1 MNRQETAKLIAMM
14 EVYFPRSFKD
24 LDPDDLVN
32 AWTAVLEDVPYKA
45 VEAGLMCFV
54 RTDTKGF
61 PPSPGQLIDQIQKA
75 TSSEMTPGE
84 AWTLYVKAVRNGTYG
99 AEEEFAKLPK
109 EIQRTIGSPSALREA
124 ATCPDLNHD
133 VEKALFERKYTAEM
147 NRAKDAAKIPAKVR
161 EVLTSAERLF
171 LT

>member
-1 MNRQETAKLIAMM
+1 MTYQETAKIISMIK
-14 EVYFPRSFKD
+14 VYFPQSFKD
-24 LDPDDLVN
+24 ADPASVVS
-32 AWTAVLEDVPYKA
+32 AWTMALSDVPYTA

-124 ATCPDLNHD
+124 ATSPDLNHD

>member
-1 MNRQETAKLIAMM
+1 MIK
-14 EVYFPRSFKD
+14 VYFPQSFKD
-24 LDPDDLVN
+24 ADPASVVS
-32 AWTAVLEDVPYKA
+32 AWTMVLSDVPYTA

-75 TSSEMTPGE
+75 TSSDMTPGE
-84 AWTLYVKAVRNGTYG
+84 AWALYSKAVRNGAYG

-109 EIQRTIGSPSALREA
+109 EIQKTIGSPSALREA
-124 ATCPDLNHD
+124 AMSEDYNMD

-161 EVLTSAERLF
+161 EVLTGAERLF